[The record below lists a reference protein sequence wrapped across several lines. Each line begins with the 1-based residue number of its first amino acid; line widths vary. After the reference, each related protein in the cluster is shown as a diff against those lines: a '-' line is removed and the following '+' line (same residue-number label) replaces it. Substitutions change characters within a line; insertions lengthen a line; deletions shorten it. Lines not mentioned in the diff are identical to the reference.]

1 MLLSLLQQVDIEQ
14 KMKDAPD
21 NQYEIGIF
29 IGSFLPLIV
38 LVLLAYFLYRYNKNR
53 NNN

>member
-21 NQYEIGIF
+21 SQYEIGIF

-38 LVLLAYFLYRYNKNR
+38 LVLLAYFLYRYNKNG